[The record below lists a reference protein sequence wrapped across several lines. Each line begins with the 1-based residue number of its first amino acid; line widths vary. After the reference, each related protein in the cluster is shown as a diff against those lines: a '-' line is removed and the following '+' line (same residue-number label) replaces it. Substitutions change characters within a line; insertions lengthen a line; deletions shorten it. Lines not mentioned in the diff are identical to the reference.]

1 MRLSRLSACVHD
13 TWRLINQIPSLGL
26 TKKYGGKKDEQEK
39 NGTRTEHPGCPVRN
53 RTSGDERAGPGYTQE
68 GDATGYHFEAAK
80 LGAGIAL
87 GLCGVGTGLSQG
99 PIGAAA
105 VGMIAEDSSK
115 FVTGL
120 IFTALPETIVLFG
133 FLALFLL

>member
-1 MRLSRLSACVHD
+1 MISHSKLLC
-13 TWRLINQIPSLGL
+13 LE
-26 TKKYGGKKDEQEK
+26 KKMEEK
-39 NGTRTEHPGCPVRN
+39 NMN
-53 RTSGDERAGPGYTQE
+53 NKNKMSGLSMLLALSSVVMIASGVQAEANASTV
-68 GDATGYHFEAAK
+68 DAYANI
-80 LGAGIAL
+80 GAGIAL
-87 GLCGVGTGLSQG
+87 GLAGIGTGLSQG

-115 FVTGL
+115 FVNGL

>member
-1 MRLSRLSACVHD
+1 MSTLTALFSFAMFASVVSA
-13 TWRLINQIPSLGL
+13 
-26 TKKYGGKKDEQEK
+26 
-39 NGTRTEHPGCPVRN
+39 
-53 RTSGDERAGPGYTQE
+53 AE
-68 GDATGYHFEAAK
+68 GDVETRSYHWDAAK

-87 GLCGVGTGLSQG
+87 GLAGVGTGLSQG

>member
-1 MRLSRLSACVHD
+1 M
-13 TWRLINQIPSLGL
+13 
-26 TKKYGGKKDEQEK
+26 EEK
-39 NGTRTEHPGCPVRN
+39 NMNNRN
-53 RTSGDERAGPGYTQE
+53 KMRGMSMLLTLSSIVMIAGSVQAEDNASTV
-68 GDATGYHFEAAK
+68 DAYANI
-80 LGAGIAL
+80 GAGIAL
-87 GLCGVGTGLSQG
+87 GLAGIGTGLSQG

-115 FVTGL
+115 FVNGL

>member
-1 MRLSRLSACVHD
+1 M
-13 TWRLINQIPSLGL
+13 N
-26 TKKYGGKKDEQEK
+26 
-39 NGTRTEHPGCPVRN
+39 N
-53 RTSGDERAGPGYTQE
+53 RKTM
-68 GDATGYHFEAAK
+68 TGMSTLMALFSFAMYHWDAAK

-87 GLCGVGTGLSQG
+87 GLAGVGTGLSQG

>member
-1 MRLSRLSACVHD
+1 MNNRKKMTGMSTLTALFSFAMFASVVSA
-13 TWRLINQIPSLGL
+13 
-26 TKKYGGKKDEQEK
+26 
-39 NGTRTEHPGCPVRN
+39 
-53 RTSGDERAGPGYTQE
+53 AE
-68 GDATGYHFEAAK
+68 GDVETTSYHLDAAK

-87 GLCGVGTGLSQG
+87 GLAGVGTGLSQG

>member
-1 MRLSRLSACVHD
+1 M
-13 TWRLINQIPSLGL
+13 
-26 TKKYGGKKDEQEK
+26 EEK
-39 NGTRTEHPGCPVRN
+39 NMNNKNKMSGLSIVLAV
-53 RTSGDERAGPGYTQE
+53 TSIVMIASGVQAEQTGDMAVAY
-68 GDATGYHFEAAK
+68 AK

-87 GLCGVGTGLSQG
+87 GLCGIGTGLSQG

-115 FVTGL
+115 FVNGL

-133 FLALFLL
+133 FLALFLLK

>member
-1 MRLSRLSACVHD
+1 MLR
-13 TWRLINQIPSLGL
+13 
-26 TKKYGGKKDEQEK
+26 KKMEEK
-39 NGTRTEHPGCPVRN
+39 NMN
-53 RTSGDERAGPGYTQE
+53 NKNKMSGLSLLLALSSVVMIASGVQ
-68 GDATGYHFEAAK
+68 AEANELTVEAYAK
-80 LGAGIAL
+80 IGAGFAL
-87 GLCGVGTGLSQG
+87 GLAGIGTGLSQG

-115 FVTGL
+115 FVNGL

>member
-1 MRLSRLSACVHD
+1 MNNKNKMRGISVLLTLSSIVMIASSVQAEA
-13 TWRLINQIPSLGL
+13 N
-26 TKKYGGKKDEQEK
+26 E
-39 NGTRTEHPGCPVRN
+39 
-53 RTSGDERAGPGYTQE
+53 YT
-68 GDATGYHFEAAK
+68 AEAYAN

-87 GLCGVGTGLSQG
+87 GLAGIGTGLSQG

-115 FVTGL
+115 FVNGL

>member
-1 MRLSRLSACVHD
+1 MILAERHSCLSVSAR
-13 TWRLINQIPSLGL
+13 TMWRSSDITFQAIMLR
-26 TKKYGGKKDEQEK
+26 KKMEEK
-39 NGTRTEHPGCPVRN
+39 NMN
-53 RTSGDERAGPGYTQE
+53 NKNKMSGLSLLLALSSVVMIASGVQ
-68 GDATGYHFEAAK
+68 AEANEQTVEAYANI
-80 LGAGIAL
+80 GAGIAL
-87 GLCGVGTGLSQG
+87 GLAGIGTGLSQG

-115 FVTGL
+115 FVNGL

>member
-1 MRLSRLSACVHD
+1 MNNKNKMRGMSMLLTLSSIVMIATSVQAEANES
-13 TWRLINQIPSLGL
+13 TVEA
-26 TKKYGGKKDEQEK
+26 YG
-39 NGTRTEHPGCPVRN
+39 
-53 RTSGDERAGPGYTQE
+53 
-68 GDATGYHFEAAK
+68 K

-87 GLCGVGTGLSQG
+87 GLAGIGTGLSQG

-105 VGMIAEDSSK
+105 VGMIAEDSRK
-115 FVTGL
+115 FVNGL

>member
-1 MRLSRLSACVHD
+1 MIQAERYFCLLVSALA
-13 TWRLINQIPSLGL
+13 TWRLSDITFQAIMLR
-26 TKKYGGKKDEQEK
+26 KKLEEK
-39 NGTRTEHPGCPVRN
+39 NMNNRN
-53 RTSGDERAGPGYTQE
+53 KMSGLSMLLALSSVVMIASGVQ
-68 GDATGYHFEAAK
+68 AEANEQTVEAYANI
-80 LGAGIAL
+80 GAGIAL
-87 GLCGVGTGLSQG
+87 GLAGIGTGLSQG

-115 FVTGL
+115 FVNGL

>member
-1 MRLSRLSACVHD
+1 VISHSKHLLRKYTEEKNMK
-13 TWRLINQIPSLGL
+13 NKNMKKGL
-26 TKKYGGKKDEQEK
+26 T
-39 NGTRTEHPGCPVRN
+39 TLLAL
-53 RTSGDERAGPGYTQE
+53 SGISLIASAVQAAE
-68 GDATGYHFEAAK
+68 GDTTESAASFDAAK

-87 GLCGVGTGLSQG
+87 GLAGVGTGLSQG

>member
-1 MRLSRLSACVHD
+1 MKNRKTMTGMTAL
-13 TWRLINQIPSLGL
+13 LGL
-26 TKKYGGKKDEQEK
+26 FSFAMVAT
-39 NGTRTEHPGCPVRN
+39 VV
-53 RTSGDERAGPGYTQE
+53 SAAE
-68 GDATGYHFEAAK
+68 GDAATTSYWDAAK

-87 GLCGVGTGLSQG
+87 GLAGVGTGISQG
-99 PIGAAA
+99 QIGAAA

>member
-1 MRLSRLSACVHD
+1 MNNRKTMKGMTALFGLFSFAMIASVVSA
-13 TWRLINQIPSLGL
+13 QSG
-26 TKKYGGKKDEQEK
+26 E
-39 NGTRTEHPGCPVRN
+39 
-53 RTSGDERAGPGYTQE
+53 TSVS
-68 GDATGYHFEAAK
+68 YHWDAAK
-80 LGAGIAL
+80 LGAGLAL
-87 GLCGVGTGLSQG
+87 GLAGVGTGISQG
-99 PIGAAA
+99 QIGAAA

>member
-1 MRLSRLSACVHD
+1 MNKKTTMKGMTALMGLFSFAMIASVVSSA
-13 TWRLINQIPSLGL
+13 
-26 TKKYGGKKDEQEK
+26 
-39 NGTRTEHPGCPVRN
+39 
-53 RTSGDERAGPGYTQE
+53 E
-68 GDATGYHFEAAK
+68 GDAATTAYHWDAAK

-87 GLCGVGTGLSQG
+87 GLAGVGTGISQG
-99 PIGAAA
+99 QIGAAA
-105 VGMIAEDSSK
+105 VGMIAEDGSK